1 MRVRE
6 RQGFCRFTWQRGEEE
21 AAKMDFQELIW
32 KLGIEP
38 SHYDGMGRNCQPSW
52 ETLHRILGS
61 LGLEVD
67 AGEDLP
73 ALLENLQEAQRSR
86 LLEPVI
92 VKWEGRETRIEVNLA
107 AGCECSTAV
116 LIARS
121 EDGEEFLFRQEVTA
135 GAGVSASFACPEEL
149 GNGYYEVEVE
159 AGGKHGTALLIA
171 APYQAYRGKE
181 NERIWGL
188 FCPLYALHSSGSMG
202 SGDFTALEEC
212 VSWMS
217 EKGGGILG
225 TLPLFSAFLDDPCEP
240 SPYAPVSRLFWNEF
254 YVDPHRAV
262 NWETCAPARAL
273 YESKPFQA
281 SLDSLNGSPRVDL
294 YEQMKLRRSLLEVL
308 AEDFFAESGTEGG
321 LGRRVLKGYLEAE
334 PEILKYARFRAAREQ
349 ERMGGMDRDFFV
361 GAEGRAEAR
370 DDLLEYHL
378 YVQWLAH
385 EQMNHLREHA
395 GSQGVDLYMDLPLGV
410 HPDGYD
416 ASAYSDFFANG
427 VSGGAPP
434 DDFFTAGQ
442 DWGFRPMHPWKSR
455 EMGHSYFRRIVRN
468 LMNFSNVIRLDHVM
482 NLHRLYWVPLGLP
495 ADQGA
500 YVRYP
505 SEELYAILMLE
516 SHKRQCVIVGED
528 LGTVPPEV
536 RENMQ
541 EHGILR
547 MYVGQ
552 FEVNPRDQPRL
563 HEPSDFMA
571 ASINTHDTPTFSGF
585 SKSLDIYER
594 VDLGILRESEV
605 QGEREERDSVLRCL
619 AEDLGLQFPG
629 EGEAWESILPEVLK
643 RWLLRLA
650 ESPARYLIVNLEDL
664 WLEDSPQNVPG
675 TTTQKPNWKQKMKN
689 SFENISQDRDIDVLL
704 GEVNRLRNH

>member
-1 MRVRE
+1 
-6 RQGFCRFTWQRGEEE
+6 
-21 AAKMDFQELIW
+21 MDFRELIW

-52 ETLHRILGS
+52 ETLRPILGS

-67 AGEDLP
+67 AQEDLP
-73 ALLENLQEAQRSR
+73 ALLESLQEAQRSR

-92 VKWEGRETRIEVNLA
+92 VKWEGRETRIEVNLGA
-107 AGCECSTAV
+107 DCECFTAV
-116 LIARS
+116 LVARN
-121 EDGEEFLFRQEVTA
+121 EDGEEFLFRQKITD
-135 GAGVSASFACPEEL
+135 GAGVSASFSCPGEL

-159 AGGKHGTALLIA
+159 AGGKHGTTLLIV
-171 APYQAYRGKE
+171 APHQAYRGKE
-181 NERIWGL
+181 NQRIWGL

-217 EKGGGILG
+217 EKGGSILG

-240 SPYAPVSRLFWNEF
+240 SPYSPVSRLFWNEF
-254 YVDPHRAV
+254 YVDPRRAV
-262 NWETCAPARAL
+262 NWETCAPARNL
-273 YESKPFQA
+273 YESKQFQA
-281 SLDSLNGSPRVDL
+281 SLDSLNGSPRVDF
-294 YEQMKLRRSLLEVL
+294 YEEMKLRRSLLELL
-308 AEDFFAESGTEGG
+308 AEDFFAESSAGG
-321 LGRRVLKGYLEAE
+321 GQGRRVMEGYLESE
-334 PEILKYARFRAAREQ
+334 PEILEYARFRTAREQ
-349 ERMGGMDRDFFV
+349 ERMGCMDRDFLL
-361 GAEGRAEAR
+361 GAEDRAEVR
-370 DDLLEYHL
+370 QDLLEYHL

-385 EQMNHLREHA
+385 QQMNHLREHA
-395 GSQGVDLYMDLPLGV
+395 GSQGVDLYMDFPLGV

-455 EMGHSYFRRIVRN
+455 ERGHSYFRRIVRN
-468 LMNFSNVIRLDHVM
+468 LMSFSNVIRLDHVM

-505 SEELYAILMLE
+505 SEELYAVLMLE
-516 SHKRQCVIVGED
+516 SHKQQCVIVGED

-541 EHGILR
+541 GHGILR

-552 FEVNPRDQPRL
+552 FEVNPWDQPRL

-594 VDLGILRESEV
+594 VNLGILREGEV
-605 QGEREERDSVLRCL
+605 QGEREGRESVLRCL
-619 AEDLGLQFPG
+619 AEELGLQFPG
-629 EGEAWESILPEVLK
+629 EGEAWESCLPEVLK

-689 SFENISQDRDIDVLL
+689 SFENISQDSYIDVLL
-704 GEVNRLRNH
+704 REVNRMRNH